1 MLVGRGVKGQE
12 LPPLS
17 GLDNIILL
25 APRVSFS
32 PPCKLRLLILM
43 SGLNKNITGLI

>member
-1 MLVGRGVKGQE
+1 MLMGSGVKGYE
-12 LPPLS
+12 LPLS

-25 APRVSFS
+25 APGVSFF
-32 PPCKLRLLILM
+32 PRKLCLLILI